1 MRSMWKGAISFGLVH
16 IPIKLYSA
24 TEKKD
29 IKFNLLHEKCKSPI
43 QYRKFCP
50 VCNSE
55 VPLNEIVKGYEYEEG
70 KYVIMK
76 EDELE
81 GTGEKSKAIGIVNF
95 VDLSDIDPVYFDK
108 SYYLAPTEG
117 GQKAFELLRR
127 SLEKTDKV
135 AIAKITIRTK
145 DSLAAIRAYKNNILL
160 ETMFYPDEIRST
172 NELSELKYN
181 VTLHDNEL
189 KMAESLINSL
199 SEEFVP
205 ANMKNEYRI
214 AIEER
219 IEKKIA
225 GAEISVPPGVE
236 NKVVDLMEALKA
248 SIKAA
253 KEKTDTAKAEDK
265 DKKPKTRKQ
274 RVKV

>member
-50 VCNSE
+50 VCNAE

-81 GTGEKSKAIGIVNF
+81 GTGEKSKAIVIVNF

>member
-50 VCNSE
+50 VCNAE